1 MTWGVS
7 CIENDIHGTS
17 LMVQW
22 LRRQASNSR
31 GSGLIPDGAIK
42 ILHARRPKQT
52 NKQTTHSVVVRG
64 TGEVCDDTEVGER
77 KRKMIYDR
85 KCQGEYEKG
94 GDSRGARGEGL
105 PGGGNTIQRRSKK
118 CSGILIPQFL
128 NRLNCTEKKEL

>member
-17 LMVQW
+17 WMVQW

-52 NKQTTHSVVVRG
+52 NKQHTVLLYVEQGKYV
-64 TGEVCDDTEVGER
+64 
-77 KRKMIYDR
+77 MIQ
-85 KCQGEYEKG
+85 K
-94 GDSRGARGEGL
+94 
-105 PGGGNTIQRRSKK
+105 
-118 CSGILIPQFL
+118 
-128 NRLNCTEKKEL
+128 